1 LVSRSLTVVIPT
13 YNECANL
20 EPILSELFT
29 TLPFAHVVVVDD
41 GSPDGTGKLADE
53 IARRDSRLTVIH
65 RPRKEG
71 IGPAY
76 IAGFSR
82 ALDCE
87 TELIAA
93 MDADGSHSPADLARM
108 IEAAGDA
115 DLVVGSR
122 YVDGGQTVGW
132 PRWRRSLSRFGGLYA
147 RLVLG
152 APISDLTSGFK
163 VYRRP
168 ALSSLPLDRIRTDGY
183 GFQIETT
190 WHIWRSGLRVREA
203 PITFHDRIAGKSKL
217 SRRIVIEAMV
227 MVWRLR
233 FSDR

>member
-1 LVSRSLTVVIPT
+1 VSRSITVVIPT
-13 YNECANL
+13 YNERANL
-20 EPILSELFT
+20 EPTLFELFT
-29 TLPFAHVVVVDD
+29 TLPDAHVVVVDD
-41 GSPDGTGKLADE
+41 NSPDGTGMLADE
-53 IARRDSRLTVIH
+53 IASRDSRLTVVH

-76 IAGFSR
+76 IAGFAR
-82 ALDCE
+82 ALGCQ

-93 MDADGSHSPADLARM
+93 MDADGSHSPTDLARM
-108 IEAAGDA
+108 IGAAANA

-132 PRWRRSLSRFGGLYA
+132 PRWRRSLSRFGGMYA
-147 RLVLG
+147 RWVLG
-152 APISDLTSGFK
+152 APISDLTAGFK
-163 VYRRP
+163 VYRRA
-168 ALSSLPLDRIRTDGY
+168 ALASLPLDRIRSDGY
-183 GFQIETT
+183 GFQIETS
-190 WHIWRSGLRVREA
+190 WYIWRSGLRVREV

-233 FSDR
+233 FSGR